1 MARIVEEP
9 ELLGWQE
16 HDNDKSTGGSGTSS
30 TQRTGR
36 LQLGDLDLMLR
47 LSRVGIHGE
56 GRPV

>member
-16 HDNDKSTGGSGTSS
+16 HDNDKLIGGPGTSS

-36 LQLGDLDLMLR
+36 LQLGDLNPMLR
-47 LSRVGIHGE
+47 LARVGIHGE